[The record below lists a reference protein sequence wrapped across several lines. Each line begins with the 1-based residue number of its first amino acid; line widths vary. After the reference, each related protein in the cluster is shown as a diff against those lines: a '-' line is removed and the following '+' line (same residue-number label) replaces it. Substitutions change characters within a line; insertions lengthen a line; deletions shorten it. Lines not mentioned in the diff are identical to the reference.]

1 MSKSSLIHIDTKPLI
16 EEPLWYR
23 KGSSVNFTEECEKHF
38 NDEFF
43 QIVQYYFDMFFKDEL
58 ITITS
63 ANDGNHSEYSLHG
76 KDMAIDL
83 RIKDLVDKYMGFKNP
98 SESWKTIVKQCF
110 TAIANY
116 FDEYYFI
123 VHVDD
128 GALHVHCQYTN
139 ENIIEKYKVTK
150 NGKHGNVRYK

>member
-16 EEPLWYR
+16 ERPFWYE
-23 KGSSVNFTEECEKHF
+23 KGNNVHFTEKCEKYF
-38 NDEFF
+38 DDEFF
-43 QIVQYYFDMFFKDEL
+43 QIVQYYFDMFFKDAS
-58 ITITS
+58 ITVTS
-63 ANDGNHSEYSLHG
+63 ANDGSHSEYSLHRR
-76 KDMAIDL
+76 DMAIDL

-128 GALHVHCQYTN
+128 GALHVHCQYGTN
-139 ENIIEKYKVTK
+139 NIIGKYKTTN
-150 NGKHGNVRYK
+150 NGKHFNVRYK